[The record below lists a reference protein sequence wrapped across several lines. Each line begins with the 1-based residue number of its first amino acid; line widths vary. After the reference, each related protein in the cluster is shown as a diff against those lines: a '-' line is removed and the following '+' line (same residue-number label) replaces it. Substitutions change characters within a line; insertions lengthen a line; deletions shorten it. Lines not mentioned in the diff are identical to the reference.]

1 MSHKLR
7 PLVFNPDV
15 SPVEALFANWA
26 KTYIAQAHLDDDE
39 AEPFQQPLIDLEKA
53 IDKQPLVT
61 MQDFFCHQMTS
72 SCFGDFGDTMTPE
85 RREQIYVVA
94 MAEVNERESLLAA
107 IELHKAAYD
116 RCDRF
121 TTVTGRI
128 TDDDDEF
135 LALCSQEVSLIRA
148 VVAHPTMAVSN
159 IVLKGRYLA
168 AVQAV
173 GGLCFEHAQAFVAS
187 IGGAGHA

>member
-7 PLVFNPDV
+7 PVVFNPDA
-15 SPVEALFANWA
+15 SPVETLFANWV
-26 KTYIAQAHLDDDE
+26 KTYIAQVELDDEE

-53 IDKQPLVT
+53 IDKQPLVS
-61 MQDFFCHQMTS
+61 MQDFFRHQITS
-72 SCFGDFGDTMTPE
+72 SCFGDFGDTITPE
-85 RREQIYVVA
+85 RRQQIYAVA
-94 MAEVNERESLLAA
+94 MAEVNEREGLLAA

-121 TTVTGRI
+121 TTDTGRA
-128 TDDDDEF
+128 TDDDEEF
-135 LALCSQEVSLIRA
+135 LSLCDQEAALIKA
-148 VVAHPTMAVSN
+148 VVAHPAVAISN

-187 IGGAGHA
+187 IGGTEHA